1 MKAEYDFSKGERGKF
16 YDPKA
21 VFNLPIYLEKDVDEF
36 MRKLADE
43 KGKDVEEMVNQ
54 WLRGKMQLTLKKHI
68 DDIRDELEKK
78 EFPNEAAVSD
88 GIVRRLLNALDW
100 PIFNTQVV
108 HPEYPVGGGRVDFA
122 LCHPPS
128 KPIVFIEVKQVGKI
142 EWADQQLFEYALDHG
157 GIPIAV
163 LTNGQKWQFF
173 WQMGQEN
180 YREGKVCELDFIKG
194 NSDEIADCLNRYLN
208 YQSIRT
214 GEAVEAIKKD
224 YEIVRQQKQE
234 GLESKSVPPI
244 PSELRHAIVLPNA
257 EDNEVFVKAAWKVAY
272 MRWGSSKEG
281 SVLWEDV
288 KEMLPTQFPLECIL
302 KNDFYARCV
311 KNLILTP
318 RTAEQFH
325 NWVRNYPHMPKKF
338 GNIMGLSPERVQQ
351 MVDEVTNE
359 HNSITRE
366 DNKDAKSENT

>member
-1 MKAEYDFSKGERGKF
+1 M
-16 YDPKA
+16 
-21 VFNLPIYLEKDVDEF
+21 
-36 MRKLADE
+36 
-43 KGKDVEEMVNQ
+43 
-54 WLRGKMQLTLKKHI
+54 TLQEHI
-68 DDIRDELEKK
+68 DDIRDKLEKGM
-78 EFPNEAAVSD
+78 FVGEAAVSQ
-88 GIVRRLLNALDW
+88 GIVLRLLDALDW

-108 HPEYPVGGGRVDFA
+108 HPEYRVGGGRVDFA

-142 EWADQQLFEYALDHG
+142 EWGDQQLFEYALDHG

-173 WQMGQEN
+173 CRMGQEN

-194 NSDEIADCLNRYLN
+194 NSKEIADCLNRYLN
-208 YQSIRT
+208 YQSIHT

-234 GLESKSVPPI
+234 GLESKAVPPI

-257 EDNEVFVKAAWKVAY
+257 EDNKVFVKAAWKVAY
-272 MRWGSSKEG
+272 MRWGSSKES

-288 KEMLPTQFPLECIL
+288 QEMLPTQFSLECIL

-311 KNLILTP
+311 KNRMLTT
-318 RTAEQFH
+318 RSAEEFH
-325 NWVRNYPHMPKKF
+325 KWVRRYPSRKMPKTCGF
-338 GNIMGLSPERVQQ
+338 IMGLLPEKVKQI
-351 MVDEVTNE
+351 VDEVTKE
-359 HNSITRE
+359 HNTTRE
-366 DNKDAKSENT
+366 GNKDGKNENT